1 MQLSLPLLLLL
12 LVLAH
17 ADHGGARR
25 GSGRRGRHRPQF
37 RRAGRAQQ
45 FQQPRR
51 GRQGGNEAVPGGVDF
66 SNCETDETGM
76 CCVYKESVVQSIQ
89 KEPVLECNHK
99 NVEKCHYT
107 YVTQFE
113 PAQEEMC
120 EENFEKTCQ
129 ITFKQVATQE
139 TVQKC
144 LTPLRKVCDDNGAQP
159 QYGQSQPQYGGGN
172 GNGNGQAQYGNGGGN
187 GGGAEQECRTFY
199 ESSCTTRYIEKQPGK
214 FVGDTQCE
222 KQPVELCGQGCRMEQ
237 GEPECH
243 DKDITSLLDVPEE
256 VCDLNPQKTCRF
268 VTRLV
273 PRLKPE
279 HECTIIPQEI
289 CNLKFSAPKQVDK
302 PLKSKWCIDP
312 NADVERDEGGYD
324 ENNAAAAP
332 IGYNAAESA
341 PPVYSQPAPS
351 APTSYAQP
359 VAPPPPAPATSSYA
373 QPAAAPT
380 SYAQPAQNSYA
391 QPAQNSYAQP
401 AQDSYAQ
408 PAPSGY
414 NEPSGGD
421 DYVYEYDY
429 DDIDTRGDSFGSQP
443 ASTSYSQPASDSYGQ
458 PQSPAP
464 SSYGQPATDSYSQP
478 ASSSYGTSQAEAP
491 SSYAQPEPALPSY
504 SQPAPAAPAP
514 SSYSQP
520 AVPVYSQPQP
530 APAPD
535 SYAQPAAP
543 AQPSYSEPAPSSYSE
558 PATNSYSQP
567 SQNALPT
574 YSSNNGPKPTPG
586 PVYYKPVSEPEL
598 PSYSEPEL
606 PTYGKRYYL
615 K

>member
-17 ADHGGARR
+17 ADR
-25 GSGRRGRHRPQF
+25 GRPGRRGRHGQVHQ
-37 RRAGRAQQ
+37 RRAGRNQRFQATR
-45 FQQPRR
+45 QQPRR

-66 SNCETDETGM
+66 SNCEDDGNGM
-76 CCVYKESVVQSIQ
+76 CCVYKETTVQSIQ

-99 NVEKCHYT
+99 NIEKCHYT

-113 PAQEEMC
+113 PVQEEKC
-120 EENFEKTCQ
+120 EENFEKSCQ

-144 LTPLRKVCDDNGAQP
+144 LTPLRKVCGDGNGNGAAQP
-159 QYGQSQPQYGGGN
+159 QYGQGQAQYGGGN
-172 GNGNGQAQYGNGGGN
+172 GNGGNGGVN
-187 GGGAEQECRTFY
+187 GGGSGSGGAGEECRTFY

-214 FVGDTQCE
+214 FVGDTSCE

-243 DKDITSLLDVPEE
+243 DKAITSLLDVPEE

-302 PLKSKWCIDP
+302 PLKTKWCIDP
-312 NADVERDEGGYD
+312 SAGVEKDEGGYD
-324 ENNAAAAP
+324 EGNAQAAP
-332 IGYNAAESA
+332 IGYNAGEGNGQAAPAPIGYSAAESA

-351 APTSYAQP
+351 APASYAQP
-359 VAPPPPAPATSSYA
+359 IAPPPPAPT
-373 QPAAAPT
+373 
-380 SYAQPAQNSYA
+380 
-391 QPAQNSYAQP
+391 
-401 AQDSYAQ
+401 SYAQ

-421 DYVYEYDY
+421 YEYEYEYDY
-429 DDIDTRGDSFGSQP
+429 DDLDTRNSFEP
-443 ASTSYSQPASDSYGQ
+443 ASNSYAQ
-458 PQSPAP
+458 PQSPPP
-464 SSYGQPATDSYSQP
+464 SSYAQAAQPATDSYSQP
-478 ASSSYGTSQAEAP
+478 PSSYAQPAEAPSSYAQPAEAPSSYAQPAEAP

-504 SQPAPAAPAP
+504 SQPAPAP

-520 AVPVYSQPQP
+520 AAPVYSQPQP
-530 APAPD
+530 APAPT
-535 SYAQPAAP
+535 
-543 AQPSYSEPAPSSYSE
+543 SYSEPAPSSYSE

-567 SQNALPT
+567 PQPALPT
-574 YSSNNGPKPTPG
+574 YSSNTGPKPTPG

-598 PSYSEPEL
+598 PV
-606 PTYGKRYYL
+606 YGRRYYRSSNKL
-615 K
+615 

>member
-1 MQLSLPLLLLL
+1 MYFTNQMHKAHLFHLSLQLSLPLLFLL

-17 ADHGGARR
+17 ADTGRGAGR
-25 GSGRRGRHRPQF
+25 GRRGRQRGQF
-37 RRAGRAQQ
+37 RRNGRAQQ
-45 FQQPRR
+45 FQQQPRR
-51 GRQGGNEAVPGGVDF
+51 GRQQSLSQYGSGGNDVGGGVEAVPGGVDF
-66 SNCETDETGM
+66 SDCQTDETGM
-76 CCVYKESVVQSIQ
+76 CCVYKESTVQSIQ

-113 PAQEEMC
+113 PAQEEVC

-144 LTPLRKVCDDNGAQP
+144 LTPLRKVCDQGQP
-159 QYGQSQPQYGGGN
+159 QYGQPQYGGGN
-172 GNGNGQAQYGNGGGN
+172 GNGGGGN
-187 GGGAEQECRTFY
+187 GGEEECRTFY

-243 DKDITSLLDVPEE
+243 DKEITSLLDVPEE

-312 NADVERDEGGYD
+312 NAGVERDEGGYD
-324 ENNAAAAP
+324 EGQAAAAP

-351 APTSYAQP
+351 APTSYATP
-359 VAPPPPAPATSSYA
+359 VAPPPPAPVS
-373 QPAAAPT
+373 T
-380 SYAQPAQNSYA
+380 SYAQPAST
-391 QPAQNSYAQP
+391 
-401 AQDSYAQ
+401 
-408 PAPSGY
+408 GY
-414 NEPSGGD
+414 DEPSGNDVTYDYEYTYDDLDIRGD
-421 DYVYEYDY
+421 DYLE
-429 DDIDTRGDSFGSQP
+429 P
-443 ASTSYSQPASDSYGQ
+443 ASDSYSQPAADNYGPPQSPPPSTYGQ
-458 PQSPAP
+458 PQSPPP
-464 SSYGQPATDSYSQP
+464 STYGQPQSPPPSTYGQPQSPPPSNYGQPATDTYSQP
-478 ASSSYGTSQAEAP
+478 PPSSYGSQPAEAP

-504 SQPAPAAPAP
+504 SQPAQPSYSQQPAAPA
-514 SSYSQP
+514 
-520 AVPVYSQPQP
+520 YSQPQP
-530 APAPD
+530 V
-535 SYAQPAAP
+535 P
-543 AQPSYSEPAPSSYSE
+543 AQTSYSEPAPSSYSE
-558 PATNSYSQP
+558 PAADSYSQP
-567 SQNALPT
+567 AQPALPA
-574 YSSNNGPKPTPG
+574 YSSNGGPKPTPG

-598 PSYSEPEL
+598 P
-606 PTYGKRYYL
+606 TYGKRIY
-615 K
+615 KV